1 MSQIFISG
9 GQSIGASASVLVFP
23 MDIQDWFPLEL
34 TGLILQ
40 SKGLSRIFSNTT
52 VQKHQ
57 FFGDQSSLQSNA
69 SIYSWLLEKS

>member
-9 GQSIGASASVLVFP
+9 GQSIGASASASVLP
-23 MDIQDWFPLEL
+23 TNIQDWFPLKL

-40 SKGLSRIFSNTT
+40 SKGLSRIFFNTT
-52 VQKHQ
+52 IQKHK
-57 FFGDQSSLQSNA
+57 FFGDQSSLQSKS